1 MDSATTNTQCLQK
14 NLRGNLSGLLRYSS
28 KLDQMRGPLH
38 TISEGNLV
46 DEYTG
51 DWLVL
56 ETPPHDAE
64 DRMQNEKKNA
74 LAIDFPEAKNGTT
87 GEEHLRQR
95 MSLGQYMSDSLFSR
109 KQVVSEDPHTLTRRK
124 LYGWVEESQDRRG
137 LRIDMQVLEV
147 ARKCYGL
154 KIGLKLGGDCFEH
167 ALVERKVW
175 VKGLEEV
182 AGLGPEEE
190 TP

>member
-38 TISEGNLV
+38 TTSEGNLV

-74 LAIDFPEAKNGTT
+74 LAIDFPEAK
-87 GEEHLRQR
+87 EW
-95 MSLGQYMSDSLFSR
+95 Y
-109 KQVVSEDPHTLTRRK
+109 
-124 LYGWVEESQDRRG
+124 DRR
-137 LRIDMQVLEV
+137 RASASAYV
-147 ARKCYGL
+147 ARPVY
-154 KIGLKLGGDCFEH
+154 ERQ
-167 ALVERKVW
+167 LVQS
-175 VKGLEEV
+175 
-182 AGLGPEEE
+182 
-190 TP
+190 